1 VIESLFAIISLL
13 IPAAVVLYL
22 CCERGCRPLYP
33 CIRHSLT
40 LQSDYVGGQCVWLG
54 ARGGVGADYAAGG
67 AGMLSWLVFG
77 LLVVAGFGKRL
88 RWLTE
93 KHPISYIPICQQD
106 HGDQRRA
113 IVTQR
118 HQITIPEEICK
129 KSKIAIGD
137 IMEVSY
143 EHGKLSIEKI
153 DENWKTVMEETR
165 GAWSEH
171 PVFKEMDDAVEIVN
185 WIRGKE

>member
-1 VIESLFAIISLL
+1 VA
-13 IPAAVVLYL
+13 
-22 CCERGCRPLYP
+22 GC
-33 CIRHSLT
+33 S
-40 LQSDYVGGQCVWLG
+40 
-54 ARGGVGADYAAGG
+54 GGVGADYAAGG

-153 DENWKTVMEETR
+153 DENWKTVMEDTR

-171 PVFKEMDDAVEIVN
+171 PVFKEMDDAVEIMN
-185 WIRGKE
+185 WMRGKE